1 MNQMTNPS
9 TLFHA
14 SRQWASRPDDQRFL
28 SLTELHD
35 TVARGRANSK
45 ATVLSTRQ
53 IEVQPAN
60 DLFVENKGLD
70 HGYALSEFMRETVT
84 MLEES
89 GKLEGRTLQ

>member
-1 MNQMTNPS
+1 MNTPDSTTETPS
-9 TLFHA
+9 RLVDVNGPRLIVRPRAERPMMLHA
-14 SRQWASRPDDQRFL
+14 
-28 SLTELHD
+28 
-35 TVARGRANSK
+35 
-45 ATVLSTRQ
+45 
-53 IEVQPAN
+53 AN